1 VAVVITII
9 SREDKGDNIEMNL
22 NEITIERLQAMYRNK
37 TITVREAVQ
46 SYIDRITRYDQGEAG
61 LNSVLEINPDA
72 LMIAEELDRAGYQ
85 CDKLLYGVPVLIKD
99 NIDTADRM
107 HTSSGSLALAD
118 SIAVSDAELV
128 KRLRES
134 GAVILGK
141 TNMTEFANYMTDHM
155 PNGYSS
161 RGGQVK
167 NTYNREKDPS
177 GSSSG
182 SGVAVAANLCT
193 AAIGSDTCNSIVGPG
208 IASGIVGFRPSTG
221 TISQQGILPISFTL
235 DTAGPFAR
243 SVEDAAIM
251 FAALT
256 GQEVLRDKKES
267 IRGKI
272 IAYNTWR
279 PEDAEEWLEY
289 TDEAVHKLE
298 EAGAI
303 IKRMEIPETPFI
315 MDVMKFEFKYAM
327 NQYLK
332 GLPDGYP
339 IKTLQ
344 DIIDYNNRNA
354 ETALRYGQTL
364 LTDAEEN
371 ASGTLKD
378 APYLN
383 ILRDRKLSMQR
394 IREQLNGTDFC
405 IMYSLSSILQYTE
418 LPAITIPY
426 GLKADG
432 MPAVLQL
439 TALTDKKLLENA
451 YIVERIIGKRVEPK
465 LD

>member
-1 VAVVITII
+1 
-9 SREDKGDNIEMNL
+9 MNL
-22 NEITIERLQAMYRNK
+22 NEITIERLQDLYRNK
-37 TITVREAVQ
+37 TLTVREAVQ
-46 SYIDRITRYDQGEAG
+46 SYLDRITRYDQGETG
-61 LNSVLEINPDA
+61 LNSVLEINPDV
-72 LMIAEELDRAGYQ
+72 LSIAEELDRQGFQ
-85 CDKLLYGVPVLIKD
+85 KDKLLYGVPVLIKD

-107 HTSSGSLALAD
+107 HTSAGSLALAD
-118 SIAVSDAELV
+118 SIAVTDAELV
-128 KRLRES
+128 TRLRES

-167 NTYNREKDPS
+167 NAYNREKDPS

-221 TISQQGILPISFTL
+221 AISQQGIIPISFTL
-235 DTAGPFAR
+235 DTAGPFTR
-243 SVEDAAIM
+243 TVEDAAIL

-256 GQEVLRDKKES
+256 SQEVVRDKQEN

-279 PEDAEEWLEY
+279 PTDSEEWLEY
-289 TDEAVHKLE
+289 TEGAVRKLE

-303 IKRMEIPETPFI
+303 IKRVEIPETPYI
-315 MDVMKFEFKYAM
+315 MDVMKFEFMYAM

-332 GLPDGYP
+332 GLPTDYP

-354 ETALRYGQTL
+354 ETALRYGQIL
-364 LTDAEEN
+364 LTDAKEN

-383 ILRDRKLSMQR
+383 ILKDRQVSMKR
-394 IREQLNGTDFC
+394 IREQLKNTDLC
-405 IMYSLSSILQYTE
+405 IMYSFSSILQYTE
-418 LPAITIPY
+418 LPVITIPY
-426 GLKADG
+426 GVREDG

-439 TALTDKKLLENA
+439 TALTDKELLENA
-451 YIVERIIGKRVEPK
+451 YIVERTIGKRIEPK
-465 LD
+465 LV